1 MIVSLLIYGTCIF
14 WLKAYINLGTFGPL
28 FLIRIG
34 IIVGGSWG
42 VIFLVERIYNHLYPS
57 ITKRIIEQTASEDA
71 NPPEGKQE
79 AAIGRASSGHKPLLD
94 EKSLKDAEDGI
105 E

>member
-1 MIVSLLIYGTCIF
+1 M
-14 WLKAYINLGTFGPL
+14 
-28 FLIRIG
+28 
-34 IIVGGSWG
+34 GGSWG

-57 ITKRIIEQTASEDA
+57 ITKRIIAQTAGESA
-71 NPPEGKQE
+71 AAPEEKQE
-79 AAIGRASSGHKPLLD
+79 ASIGRASSGHKPLLD